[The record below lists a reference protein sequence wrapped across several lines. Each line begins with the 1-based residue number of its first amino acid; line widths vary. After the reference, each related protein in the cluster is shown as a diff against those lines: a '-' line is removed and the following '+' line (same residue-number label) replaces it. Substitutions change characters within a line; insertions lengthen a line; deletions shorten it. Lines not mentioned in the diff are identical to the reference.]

1 MFTGWVQAIGKIL
14 KKIRNGKDVRLTVS
28 VGNLDMTNVRLGE
41 SISVN
46 GVCLTVVE
54 FDDRSF
60 SVDVSTET
68 LSCTSLNALTEN
80 APVNLEKALLPTTRL
95 GGHIVSGH
103 VDGMA
108 TITRI
113 TEDGASK
120 RVTIEVPVELS
131 RYIAPKCS
139 VCVDGVSLTVNE
151 VAGHTFCVCI
161 IPHTQQETVFQ
172 YYREGDQVNI
182 EVDVVARYAE
192 RLLARGLHSA
202 H

>member
-1 MFTGWVQAIGKIL
+1 MFTGLVQAIGKIL
-14 KKIRNGKDVRLTVS
+14 KKIRNGKDVRLTVAS
-28 VGNLDMTNVRLGE
+28 GKLDMSDVNLGE
-41 SISVN
+41 SIAVN

-54 FDDRSF
+54 FDDHSF

-80 APVNLEKALLPTTRL
+80 SPVNLEKALLPTTRL

-103 VDGMA
+103 VDGVA

-113 TEDGASK
+113 ADDGASK
-120 RVTIEVPVELS
+120 RFTIEVPETLS
-131 RYIAPKCS
+131 RYIAPKGS
-139 VCVDGVSLTVNE
+139 VCVDGASLTVNE
-151 VAGHTFCVCI
+151 VAGQTFGVCI

-182 EVDVVARYAE
+182 EVDVLARYAE
-192 RLLARGLHSA
+192 RLLLQVT
-202 H
+202 